1 MSTSRTEIT
10 VEGHNSQIM
19 TEQTD
24 GVWRAEVVNSDK
36 SSFAFDPTF
45 DSEAEAVAHASNA
58 LLGRDILDFLG

>member
-10 VEGHNSQIM
+10 VEGHNFQIM

-45 DSEAEAVAHASNA
+45 EAEAVAHASNA
-58 LLGRDILDFLG
+58 LLGRDISDFLG